1 MKINFIFNRFI
12 LLLLML
18 CALPHSSRAQEGWPA
33 GYEGVMLQ
41 GFYWDSYKQTS
52 WKTLTA
58 QSDELSEYF
67 DLIWVPNS
75 GNCQKL
81 SMGYDPIWWFKHDSS
96 FGTEAELRDMIKTF
110 KLKGTGI
117 IEDVVINHK
126 NGVTNWCDFA
136 NEEWNGNNITWTMA
150 DICSTDE
157 CKAEHGDNP
166 TGNPDDGDDFN
177 GCRDLDHR
185 SANVQKNVKVYLDFL
200 LNDLGYAGFRY
211 DMVKG
216 YAGSHTK
223 DYNTA
228 AKPQFSV
235 GEYWDASF
243 DNVKSWIEAT
253 GRTSA
258 AFDFPMKYQIN
269 AAFNNNNWGALQT
282 KGLAADCS
290 EGGMNR
296 YAVTF
301 VDNHD
306 TYRNENKLGNNQMA
320 ANAFIL
326 AMPGTPCIFWPHW
339 VEYKEALKA
348 IIKARKAAGISN
360 TSKIERQ
367 EAFGGGYVVV
377 VNGSKGSVLCMS
389 GFVNGFDT
397 TGWKLVNSGTNYAYY
412 VSDNVDLG
420 EGEVNPNPVPVQ
432 KTNKLYLKPNT
443 NWLSD
448 QARFVAYFFDP
459 INPSQTEANVWVDM
473 NEEENNYYSVDRR
486 LDYKKVIF
494 CRMNPNTS
502 ENNWNNKWNQT
513 PDLDIAYD
521 NCYNVPEN
529 TWDKGSGYWNMY
541 NALYV
546 DFQPQAEGYSTLYAD
561 FAVEIPEGVEVYTG
575 KIANDK
581 LVLTPYVGK
590 ILPEKMAVVLKGDI
604 HKYLFNRSF
613 EAVDGV
619 VAENDL
625 KGNWVDTTSPVDKI
639 ICTLQKGK
647 KSGSIGFYKFT
658 GTTLKGNRAYLE
670 LPLNSSIQ
678 ALRFIF
684 DESTGIEK
692 VGEVSQSSIIYDLSG
707 RSLKHISH
715 NGINIVN
722 GKKIWIN

>member
-339 VEYKEALKA
+339 VENKEALKA

-412 VSDNVDLG
+412 VSDNVDFG
-420 EGEVNPNPVPVQ
+420 ETPAPKIRRVYLEPNGWEDANAKLAIWAFGSSVKGDAWYEIQHSAAGDWYADIDNSYTAGLLCRFDPAKEVCFGNEWNKSGNFRISESRNCIRPNGWNNCDFTLSLKYSISVKISSGKYATLCPEYNVQIPVGVKAYSGEVNAAKNILKMSPVENIIP
-432 KTNKLYLKPNT
+432 
-443 NWLSD
+443 
-448 QARFVAYFFDP
+448 AR
-459 INPSQTEANVWVDM
+459 T
-473 NEEENNYYSVDRR
+473 
-486 LDYKKVIF
+486 
-494 CRMNPNTS
+494 
-502 ENNWNNKWNQT
+502 
-513 PDLDIAYD
+513 
-521 NCYNVPEN
+521 
-529 TWDKGSGYWNMY
+529 
-541 NALYV
+541 
-546 DFQPQAEGYSTLYAD
+546 
-561 FAVEIPEGVEVYTG
+561 
-575 KIANDK
+575 
-581 LVLTPYVGK
+581 
-590 ILPEKMAVVLKGDI
+590 AVVL
-604 HKYLFNRSF
+604 
-613 EAVDGV
+613 
-619 VAENDL
+619 VAENE
-625 KGNWVDTTSPVDKI
+625 GNFDFVGTTESAVSIVNNSLRGCLDPVSMSDKSDKI
-639 ICTLQKGK
+639 ICTLQIRNGVIAFYPY
-647 KSGSIGFYKFT
+647 SGQQ
-658 GTTLKGNRAYLE
+658 LNANRAYLE
-670 LPLNSSIQ
+670 FPKDHQING
-678 ALRFIF
+678 LRFVF
-684 DESTGIEK
+684 DEATGIE
-692 VGEVSQSSIIYDLSG
+692 EVMPTNRKSQIYDLQG
-707 RSLKHISH
+707 RVVRSISQA
-715 NGINIVN
+715 GIYIVN
-722 GKKIWIN
+722 GKKVYVK